1 MSTAVQAAPASMLP
15 SSKKLGKRPM
25 SDEQLREYY
34 AKQPKCSKYD
44 SDYED
49 EDPAY
54 GDRYGTDPATNPAPW
69 QQHLYPA
76 PGVAVGPVAPQDEHA
91 RDLLEAL
98 NQAPLASEVSP
109 GTPVA
114 RVRLTAHF
122 IDADDEVVR
131 RNLIAAELT
140 GLYDDE
146 DDVSDE

>member
-49 EDPAY
+49 EDLAHH
-54 GDRYGTDPATNPAPW
+54 DNHGTDDTRAQW
-69 QQHLYPA
+69 QHHLYPA

-98 NQAPLASEVSP
+98 NRAPLASEASP
-109 GTPVA
+109 DTPVV
-114 RVRLTAHF
+114 RVRLTADF

-146 DDVSDE
+146 DDVSDDM

>member
-49 EDPAY
+49 EDLAHHD
-54 GDRYGTDPATNPAPW
+54 DRYGTDDARAQW

-76 PGVAVGPVAPQDEHA
+76 PGVAVGAVAAEDEHA

-98 NQAPLASEVSP
+98 NRAPLASEASP
-109 GTPVA
+109 DTPVV
-114 RVRLTAHF
+114 RVRLTADF

-146 DDVSDE
+146 DDVCDE